1 MPYLAADIFFVL
13 TTFKL
18 WFNLIL
24 STNLSHRNL
33 RTSQIDMMYLSQFL
47 VIREFHYV
55 LWAVLSIKYPNKSNK
70 LTFYCVSPNICIY
83 LRLCIYLGPLKDIS
97 TYYIT
102 PLSSCT
108 EPIRK
113 QMFPFILAP
122 EGLIIKMRERNKSC
136 WPIPWFTLIFVT
148 TDYLSLKIR
157 RIHIPITDIYAWLF
171 SLRSNTSE
179 VFLALKTVFLKLMHA
194 VRMGYFS
201 ENTSR
206 T

>member
-1 MPYLAADIFFVL
+1 
-13 TTFKL
+13 
-18 WFNLIL
+18 
-24 STNLSHRNL
+24 
-33 RTSQIDMMYLSQFL
+33 MMYLSQFL

-55 LWAVLSIKYPNKSNK
+55 LWAVLSIKYPNKANK

-83 LRLCIYLGPLKDIS
+83 LRLCIYVGPLKDIS

-136 WPIPWFTLIFVT
+136 WPIPWFTL
-148 TDYLSLKIR
+148 DLRDNRLSVPKNSKNSHPHYR
-157 RIHIPITDIYAWLF
+157 HICMTF
-171 SLRSNTSE
+171 
-179 VFLALKTVFLKLMHA
+179 
-194 VRMGYFS
+194 
-201 ENTSR
+201 
-206 T
+206 